1 MNYGVTLLE
10 ITAAYQ
16 IFPNSGVYN
25 TPHTI
30 LQIRDKQGNVIVN
43 NDIES
48 EVVISDQTATIMTKL
63 LQNVVTSGTASS
75 ITLKNR
81 VNVAGKTGTTT
92 DDRDRWF
99 IGYTPYYVAGVW
111 FGYSMPQSLSAFSAS
126 KAPSVV
132 IWDEVMNQVQDLV
145 EQRNQERGEAS
156 EILLWTLRAVISCTY
171 CIDSGQG
178 VRGEPARRIRA
189 GAELRR
195 AISRLRRC
203 RPKRVTCM
211 LWSTTIQENG
221 VANSGCPGN
230 GQVFSSEH

>member
-1 MNYGVTLLE
+1 MRLHIRSIPLLIRFLLDRSFDFVKNKLHMDSFLDNYETTSGAILSDKDYSALALGGMNYGVTLLE

-81 VNVAGKTGTTT
+81 VNVAGRPRTTVT
-92 DDRDRWF
+92 VGLLDIPHIMLQAYGLAIQCRR
-99 IGYTPYYVAGVW
+99 VSAH
-111 FGYSMPQSLSAFSAS
+111 SLH
-126 KAPSVV
+126 
-132 IWDEVMNQVQDLV
+132 
-145 EQRNQERGEAS
+145 
-156 EILLWTLRAVISCTY
+156 
-171 CIDSGQG
+171 
-178 VRGEPARRIRA
+178 
-189 GAELRR
+189 LRR
-195 AISRLRRC
+195 L
-203 RPKRVTCM
+203 P
-211 LWSTTIQENG
+211 
-221 VANSGCPGN
+221 
-230 GQVFSSEH
+230 

>member
-1 MNYGVTLLE
+1 MC
-10 ITAAYQ
+10 IRDR
-16 IFPNSGVYN
+16 YN

-30 LQIRDKQGNVIVN
+30 LEIRDKQGNVIVS

-81 VNVAGKTGTTT
+81 VNAAGKTGTTT

-132 IWDEVMNQVQDLV
+132 IL
-145 EQRNQERGEAS
+145 S
-156 EILLWTLRAVISCTY
+156 LIHI
-171 CIDSGQG
+171 
-178 VRGEPARRIRA
+178 
-189 GAELRR
+189 
-195 AISRLRRC
+195 
-203 RPKRVTCM
+203 
-211 LWSTTIQENG
+211 
-221 VANSGCPGN
+221 
-230 GQVFSSEH
+230 